1 MCENG
6 GSVKRNGVKPLLS
19 APLTPAEFSP
29 DGWRHHTGLGI
40 CWSPTASI
48 AVTGCH
54 ILSAGLQ
61 GQFRPQTRRNR
72 LRRLSRVLLSLCST
86 RYVWR
91 KHPRLRMAEFN
102 FISLYWPSLPNG
114 IQAAYEDFDRD
125 LIFIFK
131 GDCPRFS
138 SSSCSRWREGQDS
151 FVLFS
156 RFKEVSQGES
166 VNAGCVFVE
175 RPGLGPLST
184 TNRGVNLSRLYPLQA
199 LISSFT
205 KWEHFIRPPLAF
217 LQPYPR
223 YNSLRFPQG
232 SS

>member
-1 MCENG
+1 MD
-6 GSVKRNGVKPLLS
+6 GVTTKDR
-19 APLTPAEFSP
+19 AYA
-29 DGWRHHTGLGI
+29 GHWA
-40 CWSPTASI
+40 ASI
-48 AVTGCH
+48 PFIGWH

-61 GQFRPQTRRNR
+61 GRCQPPTRRNR
-72 LRRLSRVLLSLCST
+72 LRRLSRVPLSLCST

-91 KHPRLRMAEFN
+91 RHPQLPMVELN

-131 GDCPRFS
+131 GNCLRFS
-138 SSSCSRWREGQDS
+138 SSFSSWWREGQDS
-151 FVLFS
+151 FVFFS

-175 RPGLGPLST
+175 RPGLGPLSA
-184 TNRGVNLSRLYPLQA
+184 TNCCVNLSRLFPLQA

-205 KWEHFIRPPLAF
+205 K
-217 LQPYPR
+217 
-223 YNSLRFPQG
+223 
-232 SS
+232 